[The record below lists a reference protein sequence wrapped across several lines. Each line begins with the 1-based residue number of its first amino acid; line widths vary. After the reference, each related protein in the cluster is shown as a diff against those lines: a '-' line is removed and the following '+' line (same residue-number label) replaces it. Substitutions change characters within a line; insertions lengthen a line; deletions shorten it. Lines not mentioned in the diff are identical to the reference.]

1 MTAPAT
7 LDGGPAARTERS
19 FPALDGM
26 RVLAATAVVL
36 THAAFWTGTDLSAP
50 ADRALARLDVGVAIF
65 FVLSGFLLGR
75 PFFEAA
81 VEGRP
86 APRAAAYLWRRAL
99 RILPAYWVAVAL
111 ALAFLPGNADA
122 TAGDW
127 ARHLLLLQIYDD
139 RPDGEALTHLW
150 SMCTEVSFYLVLPW
164 LAAGLLRLAGRTWRP
179 ERLLAGLGGLALL
192 SWLWVA
198 LAWQLQSFGST
209 LHLWLPAH
217 LGWFAGG
224 MALAVLTV
232 SDPGWPVLRVAREL
246 ASSLWTCWALAA
258 ALFWFACSPFAGPLG
273 LDSPTWVE
281 AVVKNALYLGIGVLL
296 VGPLVLRARPH
307 GATGLLMSG
316 PPARALAEVSYGLF
330 LFHMPVLVSAYYLL
344 GWSPFTGPFSFVAV
358 IAWLGGVAL
367 ATAGYLLL
375 ERPARRLRSLVPAS
389 GPRRRS
395 RRRAAGEPAPDGAH
409 SETTTAASAVDA
421 SS

>member
-1 MTAPAT
+1 MTASAT

-26 RVLAATAVVL
+26 RVLAATAVVM
-36 THAAFWTGTDLSAP
+36 THAAFWTGTDAAAP
-50 ADRALARLDVGVAIF
+50 VDRALARLDVGVAIF

-75 PFFEAA
+75 PFFLAA
-81 VEGRP
+81 AEGRA

-99 RILPAYWVAVAL
+99 RILPAYWLAVSL
-111 ALAFLPGNADA
+111 ALAFLPGNAA
-122 TAGDW
+122 AGVGDW
-127 ARHLLLLQIYDD
+127 VRHLLLVQIYDD

-164 LAAGLLRLAGRTWRP
+164 LAAGLLRLAGPAWRP
-179 ERLLAGLGGLALL
+179 GRVLAGLGGLAVL
-192 SWLWVA
+192 SWLWVG

-209 LHLWLPAH
+209 VHLWLPAH

-232 SDPGWPVLRVAREL
+232 SDRAWPVLRVAREL

-258 ALFWFACSPFAGPLG
+258 GLFWVACSPVAGPLG

-281 AVVKNALYLGIGVLL
+281 AVVKNALYLAIGVLL
-296 VGPLVLRARPH
+296 VGPLVLRARPA
-307 GATGLLMSG
+307 GATGQLLAG
-316 PPARALAEVSYGLF
+316 PPARMLAEISYGLF
-330 LFHMPVLVSAYYLL
+330 LFHMPVLVSIYYLL
-344 GWSPFTGPFSFVAV
+344 GWAPFTGPFSFVV
-358 IAWLGGVAL
+358 VLAWLGGALL
-367 ATAGYLLL
+367 ATAAYLLL

-389 GPRRRS
+389 GPRRRG
-395 RRRAAGEPAPDGAH
+395 RRAGAPRAPARR
-409 SETTTAASAVDA
+409 
-421 SS
+421 